1 METVE
6 SRESSLKVNAQFEGL
21 QKDQFYMPTWAVLV
35 FLIIVFFVLKSFIY
49 IKDQKRHGK

>member
-1 METVE
+1 MEAVE

-35 FLIIVFFVLKSFIY
+35 FLIIIFFVLKSFIY

>member
-1 METVE
+1 MEAVE

-21 QKDQFYMPTWAVLV
+21 QKDQFYMPTWG
-35 FLIIVFFVLKSFIY
+35 LIVTLFIAFFVLKSFIY